1 MNDKLKMNIYIDS
14 YMKRVKFLDK
24 KEINDNIEF
33 MKGIDDKEIVSFLVY
48 SIYENII
55 KVKQA
60 FSVRLDNL
68 IDDPDNSDIF
78 RKNFSLN
85 PFRYVIYSME
95 DVLTAAISRDVRIDM
110 DIADT
115 VFRKGKGI
123 AKNIFDLHRYLAIH
137 DIIGMEKI
145 LPTTLRFIIDLTT
158 NEKIVSEN
166 IGWKEIFYLL
176 DLYINN
182 LDRVYE

>member
-1 MNDKLKMNIYIDS
+1 MTDNIKMNIYIDS
-14 YMKRVKFLDK
+14 YMKHVRILDK

-33 MKGIDDKEIVSFLVY
+33 MKGINDKSIVSLLVY
-48 SIYENII
+48 SIHKNII
-55 KVKQA
+55 KLKNA
-60 FSVRLDNL
+60 FSVNL
-68 IDDPDNSDIF
+68 FHFVNEYEDKN
-78 RKNFSLN
+78 NFSKLFSDN
-85 PFRYVIYSME
+85 PFRYVIYCME
-95 DVLTAAISRDVRIDM
+95 DVFTAAISRDVRIDM
-110 DIADT
+110 DLAHP
-115 VFRKGKGI
+115 VFDKSKGI
-123 AKNIFDLHRYLAIH
+123 EENLFELSRYLAIH

-158 NEKIVSEN
+158 NEQIVSEN